1 MTSDLNTHNT
11 SFGTGAGFTCGHG
24 GNYEYKFGEGMGGT
38 VSVMVPVMVMVLD
51 MEDNI
56 FKYKKIPFRSG
67 PILGEI
73 DKVYPILK
81 TNIN

>member
-1 MTSDLNTHNT
+1 MRHFSGGFGNNESHNLGNGYG
-11 SFGTGAGFTCGHG
+11 SGRGFGN
-24 GNYEYKFGEGMGGT
+24 GNNFGSG
-38 VSVMVPVMVMVLD
+38 MVPVMVMVLD